1 MPILRVASL
10 AVMALWI
17 GGLATLG
24 MVAAPSLF
32 YVLEHRDPEAGRAL
46 AGLLFGQIF
55 LRFQQMAWFLGGALL
70 TILGMRAALGPRP
83 RRLAIQVWLVTAML
97 AISLYAG
104 LMLAPRIE
112 TLRADTPAT
121 LAALPDTDPRKV
133 EFGRLH
139 GLSNGLMG
147 LTLLAGLAVFWIE
160 ARE

>member
-1 MPILRVASL
+1 
-10 AVMALWI
+10 MALWI

-24 MVAAPSLF
+24 IVAAPSLF
-32 YVLEHRDPEAGRAL
+32 YVLEQRDPEAGRAL

-112 TLRADTPAT
+112 TLRADSPAT
-121 LAALPDTDPRKV
+121 LAARPDTDLRKV

>member
-1 MPILRVASL
+1 
-10 AVMALWI
+10 MALWI

-24 MVAAPSLF
+24 MVTAPSLF
-32 YVLEHRDPEAGRAL
+32 FVLEQRDPEAGRAL

-112 TLRADTPAT
+112 TLRAGSPAT
-121 LAALPDTDPRKV
+121 MAALPDTDPRKA

>member
-1 MPILRVASL
+1 
-10 AVMALWI
+10 MALWI

-32 YVLEHRDPEAGRAL
+32 YVLEQRDAEAGRAL

-112 TLRADTPAT
+112 ALRADSPAT
-121 LAALPDTDPRKV
+121 LAALPDADPRKV

-139 GLSNGLMG
+139 GWSNGLMG